1 MALAGGHQTLNSRK
15 GGVVVALT
23 QNEGYRDE
31 LNVAVAVQS
40 QLLKLLLLMIR
51 ENHSGVGEALRGSG

>member
-1 MALAGGHQTLNSRK
+1 MYLELGRGHRTPNSRK
-15 GGVVVALT
+15 GALT

-31 LNVAVAVQS
+31 LNVVVAVQS
-40 QLLKLLLLMIR
+40 QLLKQQLLITR